1 MQDDLTESGKKQ
13 YRWRKEGLER
23 EGGQVQGV
31 VEDLGG
37 EKEVLE
43 GVGGAVRGRSLQGL
57 LGGLGDQGGGASS
70 LDTSSRCQG
79 EEQVGT
85 RRGRSD
91 GVPRW
96 AVPALCA
103 AGPQCVA

>member
-1 MQDDLTESGKKQ
+1 MQDDRRESEKKQ
-13 YRWRKEGLER
+13 SGWRKIGLEW
-23 EGGQVQGV
+23 EGGQVQRV

-37 EKEVLE
+37 KKEVLE
-43 GVGGAVRGRSLQGL
+43 RVGGAAGGRSLQGL
-57 LGGLGDQGGGASS
+57 LGGLGNQGGAASS
-70 LDTSSRCQG
+70 LDTSSRYPG

-85 RRGRSD
+85 PRSRSD